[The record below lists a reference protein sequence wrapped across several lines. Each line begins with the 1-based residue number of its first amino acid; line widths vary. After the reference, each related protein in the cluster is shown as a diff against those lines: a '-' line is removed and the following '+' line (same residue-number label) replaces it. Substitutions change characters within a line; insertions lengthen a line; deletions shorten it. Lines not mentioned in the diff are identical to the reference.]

1 MAHTAASLDGKGEE
15 LLAVERRFEAALL
28 LSDVVALEGI
38 LAEGFFLNDF
48 MGGVISR
55 NELLKYLQS
64 GALKFR
70 VIVPH
75 DVSVQSFSVTGI
87 VSGWT
92 EMKAELLGVVSE
104 VKSRFLH
111 VYVGSPQ
118 SWRMVA
124 GQGAVIPELDS

>member
-1 MAHTAASLDGKGEE
+1 MPE
-15 LLAVERRFEAALL
+15 LHPLELPADWNGAVQSSEQARNVLG
-28 LSDVVALEGI
+28 DH
-38 LAEGFFLNDF
+38 

-87 VSGWT
+87 VGGWT

-124 GQGAVIPELDS
+124 GQGTVIPELDS